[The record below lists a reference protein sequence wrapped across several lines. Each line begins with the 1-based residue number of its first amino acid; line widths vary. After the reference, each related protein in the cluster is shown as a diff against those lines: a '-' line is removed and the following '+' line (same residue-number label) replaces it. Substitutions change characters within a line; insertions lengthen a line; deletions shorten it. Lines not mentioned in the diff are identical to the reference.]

1 MFGHGHGKMLNYNKA
16 KENRSA
22 KKLPAPEKYGF
33 TALHCFIA
41 FILKDKALE
50 KTWRKVIY
58 SENKRAENGETP
70 ITILGNAKPN
80 GSKVRQAEETAQG
93 QGQEGRNS
101 NHE

>member
-1 MFGHGHGKMLNYNKA
+1 
-16 KENRSA
+16 
-22 KKLPAPEKYGF
+22 
-33 TALHCFIA
+33 
-41 FILKDKALE
+41 
-50 KTWRKVIY
+50 VIY

-70 ITILGNAKPN
+70 ITILENAKPN

>member
-1 MFGHGHGKMLNYNKA
+1 MLNYNKA